1 MYTRAFAFFVGYTR
15 RDSKGEQYA
24 YHSSRDRECALSR
37 HVLQYRIHL
46 KHVVAEYMVMLVLYP
61 VIIIMMIDN
70 QSTLEYFTNAREA
83 IPNLG
88 DRIAGLQTADITM
101 FAAGLAGI
109 IIAGLSIRF
118 LRKSGYQMF

>member
-46 KHVVAEYMVMLVLYP
+46 KHVVAEYMGDARTLSGHHHHDDRQP
-61 VIIIMMIDN
+61 ID
-70 QSTLEYFTNAREA
+70 ARILHEC
-83 IPNLG
+83 
-88 DRIAGLQTADITM
+88 
-101 FAAGLAGI
+101 
-109 IIAGLSIRF
+109 S
-118 LRKSGYQMF
+118 